1 MAKKEKDLPVVNELP
16 ESLELAAGKNEF
28 LPFAF
33 QSTSNVIDQKA
44 YEALQ
49 DRLSGFV
56 SGVALA
62 ERLNKVWRQSSLMS
76 AALGQFLAA
85 STGKDVIDDGD
96 INKLVALLNESIGIV
111 APGKVISVN
120 SKQGVVTLNFEDVG
134 AAPIKDAHLQGQP
147 TAPTPKA
154 DDSSDKLAT
163 TAFVE
168 NAIGGAVTSVN
179 GKNGDVVL
187 KAGDVGAPTTDGK
200 GATGDW
206 NIRTA
211 KAGSGSWEINFE
223 NDRVQFMHKGA
234 LVAFLDSNGNLTCKG
249 DVIAFGAI

>member
-96 INKLVALLNESIGIV
+96 LNKLVALLNESIAIV

-120 SKQGVVTLNFEDVG
+120 GKQGAVTLTYDDVQ
-134 AAPIKDAHLQGQP
+134 AAPIKDAHLQGEP
-147 TAPTPKA
+147 SAPTPKA
-154 DDSSDKLAT
+154 GDSSDKLAT

-179 GKNGDVVL
+179 GKTGAV
-187 KAGDVGAPTTDGK
+187 KIAASDVGAPTTTGE

-206 NIRTA
+206 DIRTA
-211 KAGSGSWEINFE
+211 KAGSGKWEINFD
-223 NDRVQFMHKGA
+223 NDRVQFIHSGA
-234 LVAFLDSNGNLTCKG
+234 LMAVLDGNGNLTCKG
-249 DVIAFGAI
+249 DVIAFGGI